1 LIQIARLGILV
12 LFVALGLRVARVHE
26 PRRRRR
32 AIQLFLAYTLW
43 VNVLIALRQTDA
55 WPFSPYRMMAVDATV
70 HDDERRMIAFKGV
83 DAGGREWDVDAL
95 SWSPLYPQSVMGW
108 FEVGYPQASRAQKD
122 EALRFLLERARE
134 AQAAYAAGRGFGH
147 RRLLGPL
154 TAPDTFVYP
163 DTSRSPQP
171 FAALRIYR
179 VTWRPSALRRDPAS
193 ASWRLVDEYPR
204 R

>member
-12 LFVALGLRVARVHE
+12 LFVALGLRAALTGE
-26 PRRRRR
+26 PRRRRS
-32 AIQLFLAYTLW
+32 AIQAFLAYTLI
-43 VNVLIALRQTDA
+43 VNVFVAARQTDA

-83 DAGGREWDVDAL
+83 DDEGREWDVDSL
-95 SWSPLYPQSVMGW
+95 SWSPLYPQAVMGW
-108 FEVGYPQASRAQKD
+108 FEVVYPKATAAERS
-122 EALRFLLERARE
+122 EALRFLLERAEE
-134 AQAAYAAGRGFGH
+134 ARTSQAAGRWFGN

-154 TAPDTFVYP
+154 AAPDTFVYGRAP
-163 DTSRSPQP
+163 VSPRA
-171 FAALRIYR
+171 FTAFRVYR
-179 VTWRPSALRRDPAS
+179 VTWRPNELRRNPDS